1 MIRRRKVSISKKEKD
16 AKMATFYNQA
26 TLSYGGVVQNSNIT
40 SGELISG
47 VSLTKTAISTG
58 YGPGDGVIY
67 AVNIINAENTAKT
80 GITLT
85 DNLGAYTP
93 VGGKSEVVPLTYVN
107 GSLVY
112 YQNGAIQTAP
122 TVTAGPPLTISGID
136 IPANGNVTLLYEATA
151 NGFAPLAAASTITN
165 TATAT
170 SATFAE
176 PLTDTANVSVNE
188 APNLSIAKAVCP
200 PVVNNDEA
208 ITYTFIVQN
217 TGNLPVNATDDLV
230 VSDTFN
236 PVLNG
241 ITVTLNGAALTA
253 GTDYT
258 YDETT
263 GVFTTLPG
271 VISVPAATYT
281 TDPTTGVITTTPG
294 FATLTVTG
302 TI

>member
-1 MIRRRKVSISKKEKD
+1 
-16 AKMATFYNQA
+16 MATFYNQA
-26 TLSYGGVVQNSNIT
+26 SLSFGGVIQNSNIT
-40 SGELISG
+40 SGEIISG
-47 VSLTKTAISTG
+47 VSLTKTAISSG

-67 AVNIINAENTAKT
+67 AVNIVNAENTAKT

-93 VGGKSEVVPLTYVN
+93 AGGTTEVVPLTYVD

-112 YQNGAIQTAP
+112 YQNGVVATAP
-122 TVTAGPPLTISGID
+122 TVTATSPLTITGIEL
-136 IPANGNVTLLYEATA
+136 PANGNVTLIYEAKA
-151 NGFAPLAAASTITN
+151 NGFAPLAAESTITN

-170 SATFAE
+170 STAFAE
-176 PLTDTANVSVNE
+176 PLTDTASVAVNE

-200 PVVNNDEA
+200 PVVNNDES

-236 PVLNG
+236 PILTG
-241 ITVTLNGAALTA
+241 ITVTLNGTALTA

-258 YDETT
+258 YNEAT
-263 GVFTTLPG
+263 GEFTTLPG
-271 VISVPAATYT
+271 VITVPAATYA

>member
-1 MIRRRKVSISKKEKD
+1 
-16 AKMATFYNQA
+16 MATFYNQA

-40 SGELISG
+40 SGEIISG
-47 VSLTKTAISTG
+47 VTLTKTAVSSG
-58 YGPGDGVIY
+58 YGPGDGVTYVVTI
-67 AVNIINAENTAKT
+67 VNAENTAKT

-85 DNLGAYTP
+85 DDLGAYTP
-93 VGGKSEVVPLTYVN
+93 IGGTTEVVPLTYVN
-107 GSLVY
+107 GSIIY
-112 YQNGAIQTAP
+112 YQNGILQTAP
-122 TVTAGPPLTISGID
+122 TVTAGPPLTVTGIE

-151 NGFAPLAAASTITN
+151 NAFAPLAAESTITN

-170 SATFAE
+170 STAFAE
-176 PLTDTANVSVNE
+176 PLTDTASVAVNE

-217 TGNLPVNATDDLV
+217 TGNLPINATDDLV

-236 PVLNG
+236 PILTG
-241 ITVTLNGAALTA
+241 ITVTLNGTALVA

-258 YDETT
+258 YNETT
-263 GVFTTLPG
+263 GEFATIPG
-271 VISVPAATYT
+271 VITVPAATYS

-294 FATLTVTG
+294 FATLAVTG

>member
-1 MIRRRKVSISKKEKD
+1 
-16 AKMATFYNQA
+16 MATFYNQA
-26 TLSYGGVVQNSNIT
+26 SLSFGGVIQNSNIT
-40 SGELISG
+40 SGEIISG
-47 VSLTKTAISTG
+47 VSLTKTAISSG

-67 AVNIINAENTAKT
+67 AVNIVNAENTAKT

-93 VGGKSEVVPLTYVN
+93 VGGTTEVVPLTYVD

-112 YQNGAIQTAP
+112 YQNGAIATAP
-122 TVTAGPPLTISGID
+122 TVTATSPLTITGIEL
-136 IPANGNVTLLYEATA
+136 PANGNVTLIYEAKA
-151 NGFAPLAAASTITN
+151 NGFAPLAAESTITN

-170 SATFAE
+170 STAFTE
-176 PLTDTANVSVNE
+176 PLTDTASVAVNE
-188 APNLSIAKAVCP
+188 APSLSIAKAVCP
-200 PVVNNDEA
+200 PVVNNDES

-217 TGNLPVNATDDLV
+217 SGNLPVNATDDLV

-236 PVLNG
+236 PILTG
-241 ITVTLNGAALTA
+241 ITVTLNGTALTA

-258 YDETT
+258 YNEAT
-263 GVFTTLPG
+263 GEFTTLPG
-271 VISVPAATYT
+271 IITVPAATYT

>member
-1 MIRRRKVSISKKEKD
+1 
-16 AKMATFYNQA
+16 MATFYNQA

-40 SGELISG
+40 SGEIISG
-47 VSLTKTAISTG
+47 VTLTKTAVSSG
-58 YGPGDGVIY
+58 YGPGDGVTYVVTI
-67 AVNIINAENTAKT
+67 VNAENTAKT

-85 DNLGAYTP
+85 DDLGAYTP
-93 VGGKSEVVPLTYVN
+93 IGGTTEVVPLTYVN
-107 GSLVY
+107 GSIIY
-112 YQNGAIQTAP
+112 YQNGILQTAP
-122 TVTAGPPLTISGID
+122 TVTAGPPLTVTGIE

-151 NGFAPLAAASTITN
+151 NAFAPLAAESTITN

-170 SATFAE
+170 STAFAE
-176 PLTDTANVSVNE
+176 PLTDTASVAVNE

-217 TGNLPVNATDDLV
+217 TGNLPANATDDLV

-236 PVLNG
+236 PILTG
-241 ITVTLNGAALTA
+241 ITVTLNGTPLVA

-263 GVFTTLPG
+263 GVFTTTAG

-281 TDPTTGVITTTPG
+281 TDPTTGIITTTPG
-294 FATLTVTG
+294 FATLAVTG

>member
-1 MIRRRKVSISKKEKD
+1 
-16 AKMATFYNQA
+16 MATFYNQA

-40 SGELISG
+40 SGEIISG
-47 VSLTKTAISTG
+47 VTLTKTAVSSG
-58 YGPGDGVIY
+58 YGPGDGVTY
-67 AVNIINAENTAKT
+67 AVTIVNAENTAKN

-85 DNLGAYTP
+85 DDLGAYTP
-93 VGGKSEVVPLTYVN
+93 VGGTTAVVPLTYVN
-107 GSLVY
+107 GSIIY
-112 YQNGAIQTAP
+112 YQNGILQTAP
-122 TVTAGPPLTISGID
+122 TVTAGPPLTITGID

-151 NGFAPLAAASTITN
+151 NAFAPLAASSTITN

-170 SATFAE
+170 STAFAE
-176 PLTDTANVSVNE
+176 PLTDTASVAVNE

-217 TGNLPVNATDDLV
+217 TGNLPINATDDLV

-236 PVLNG
+236 PILTG
-241 ITVTLNGAALTA
+241 ITVTLNGTALVS

-258 YDETT
+258 YNETT
-263 GVFTTLPG
+263 GEFATVAG
-271 VISVPAATYT
+271 VITVPAATYS

-294 FATLTVTG
+294 FATLAVTG

>member
-1 MIRRRKVSISKKEKD
+1 
-16 AKMATFYNQA
+16 MATFYNQA

-47 VSLTKTAISTG
+47 VSLTKTAISSG

-67 AVNIINAENTAKT
+67 AVNIVNAENTAKT

-85 DNLGAYTP
+85 DDLGAYTP
-93 VGGKSEVVPLTYVN
+93 SGGTAEVVPLTYVD

-112 YQNGAIQTAP
+112 YQNGVIGTAP

-170 SATFAE
+170 SAAFAE
-176 PLTDTANVSVNE
+176 PLTDTANVAVNE

-217 TGNLPVNATDDLV
+217 TGNLPANATDDLV

-236 PVLNG
+236 PILTG
-241 ITVTLNGAALTA
+241 ITVTLNGTPLAA

-263 GVFTTLPG
+263 GVFTTTAG

-281 TDPTTGVITTTPG
+281 TDPTTGIITTTPG
-294 FATLTVTG
+294 FATLAVTG

>member
-1 MIRRRKVSISKKEKD
+1 
-16 AKMATFYNQA
+16 MATFYNQA

-40 SGELISG
+40 SGEIISG
-47 VSLTKTAISTG
+47 VTLTKTAVSSG
-58 YGPGDGVIY
+58 YGPGDGVTY
-67 AVNIINAENTAKT
+67 AVTIVNAENTAKT

-85 DNLGAYTP
+85 DDLGAYTP
-93 VGGKSEVVPLTYVN
+93 IGGTAAVVPLTYVN
-107 GSLVY
+107 GSIIY
-112 YQNGAIQTAP
+112 YQNGVLQTAP
-122 TVTAGPPLTISGID
+122 TVTAGPPLTVTGIE

-151 NGFAPLAAASTITN
+151 NAFAPLAAESTITN

-170 SATFAE
+170 STAFAE
-176 PLTDTANVSVNE
+176 PLTDTASVAVNE

-217 TGNLPVNATDDLV
+217 TGNLPINATDDLV

-236 PVLNG
+236 PILTD
-241 ITVTLNGAALTA
+241 ITVTLNGTALVA

-258 YDETT
+258 YNETT
-263 GVFTTLPG
+263 GEFATIPG
-271 VISVPAATYT
+271 VITVPAATYS

-294 FATLTVTG
+294 FATLAVTG

>member
-1 MIRRRKVSISKKEKD
+1 
-16 AKMATFYNQA
+16 MATFYNQA

-67 AVNIINAENTAKT
+67 AVNIVNAENTAKT

-85 DNLGAYTP
+85 DNLGAYIPT
-93 VGGKSEVVPLTYVN
+93 GGTAEVVPLTYVD

-236 PVLNG
+236 PILNG